1 MMTRSGS
8 AAHLL
13 GGRCHFCGGSGDD
26 GYGHTCGVCGGT
38 GQCAGSRN
46 GRMGVVPTS
55 PYPRRPCPRHGT
67 ALAGGPVEFWCPRG
81 HRVPAAD
88 LSLEVAR

>member
-1 MMTRSGS
+1 MPSYTHATFGADEPMRGRGLRQEFAPPPAHLGRRHKPMMTRSGS

-38 GQCAGSRN
+38 GQCAGSKI
-46 GRMGVVPTS
+46 GRAHV
-55 PYPRRPCPRHGT
+55 
-67 ALAGGPVEFWCPRG
+67 
-81 HRVPAAD
+81 
-88 LSLEVAR
+88 